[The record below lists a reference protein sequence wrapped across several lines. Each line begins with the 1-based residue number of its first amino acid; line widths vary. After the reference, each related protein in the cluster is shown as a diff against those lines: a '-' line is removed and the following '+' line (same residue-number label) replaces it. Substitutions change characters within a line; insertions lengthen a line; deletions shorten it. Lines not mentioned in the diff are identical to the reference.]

1 MRRGRHWAR
10 ARTRARSTH
19 RHPASIRTHHPLLL
33 HPYHGH
39 PLLLW
44 VLHLHVVVVVLLLL
58 LHANRHSLLLLH
70 NMLRRHRSPYLVL
83 RKLGHT
89 RWKLLIW
96 KHSGTSGPHLRT
108 SGDCCSLHV
117 DHSLR
122 SGMLLYVRR
131 RRRLRLLLIPSSGT
145 PLLLHCPLF
154 LVAVFSDN

>member
-1 MRRGRHWAR
+1 M
-10 ARTRARSTH
+10 
-19 RHPASIRTHHPLLL
+19 
-33 HPYHGH
+33 
-39 PLLLW
+39 LLW
-44 VLHLHVVVVVLLLL
+44 VLHLHVGVVVLLLL
-58 LHANRHSLLLLH
+58 VHANRHSLLLLH

-131 RRRLRLLLIPSSGT
+131 RRLRLLLIPSSGT